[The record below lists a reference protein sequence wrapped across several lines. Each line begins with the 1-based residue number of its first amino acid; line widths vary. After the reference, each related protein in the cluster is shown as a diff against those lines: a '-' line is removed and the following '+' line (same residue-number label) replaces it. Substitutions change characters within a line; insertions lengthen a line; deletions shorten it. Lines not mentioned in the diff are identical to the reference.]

1 MLSLVSYETMKS
13 TKIHPERIT
22 KAGKNM
28 VNNLDYEGIKFPV
41 FKKDFIKIEKK
52 NSICINVFCYENNL
66 IYHVYLS
73 DEKFEN
79 CMNLLI
85 MTDKNKTHY
94 IYIEDFHRF
103 MCNKTMCKNKKYFCR
118 YCYNVLLVQKG

>member
-85 MTDKNKTHY
+85 ITDKNKSYY
-94 IYIEDFHRF
+94 I
-103 MCNKTMCKNKKYFCR
+103 
-118 YCYNVLLVQKG
+118 

>member
-28 VNNLDYEGIKFPV
+28 VNNLDYEGIKFAV

-85 MTDKNKTHY
+85 MTDKNKSHY

-103 MCNKTMCKNKKYFCR
+103 MCNKPMCKNKKYFCR